1 MPSHDGRVVARRW
14 LAYPRRVSAPLPR
27 CLLFVL
33 WSASACGART
43 GLEGPPDAAVEAAP
57 DAAEPPDAGP
67 GDVPLQPP
75 SCGRQTPVGSVRF
88 AVAGVTGHAAIDA
101 DGTIYAPYETAE
113 RGRGVV
119 ALDACGRERWREPA
133 VRPSRGGRVLGGEVR
148 LSTGGDVLLTSMY
161 GDAAARGI
169 WRFGRDGEA
178 RPPYPAVDAVV
189 RFVGL
194 PPGRGPVLVT
204 QGAMTTVGRL
214 AAFDLEGRQTLD
226 APDWSNVNEC
236 AVSGTV
242 VGCLD
247 TALDLA
253 GGRRLWSEPYEILD
267 GTLRHPLPPA
277 IDGDRIYVA
286 FFGLSSYV
294 LVARELRTGR
304 VLWRVNLARSTRGQV
319 DLLMGAPV
327 VGADGT
333 VYVYVNVHRGGGGAS
348 GELVAVRRDGTRAWG
363 FGASATRTDYQRY
376 ATHAVGR
383 AGVIYLA
390 VGRALYAVGEDGRL
404 RWTLAIPEGANA
416 SAPVLSPNGDLA
428 LHTDD
433 DRLLVVATES
443 AGAAPSAWPL
453 TGGDARNGNAR

>member
-1 MPSHDGRVVARRW
+1 MSGPS
-14 LAYPRRVSAPLPR
+14 PRR
-27 CLLFVL
+27 LLLVL
-33 WSASACGART
+33 WASSACGART
-43 GLEGPPDAAVEAAP
+43 GLDDLHDAALEVVADVPARP
-57 DAAEPPDAGP
+57 DTGP
-67 GDVPLQPP
+67 EDIPLQPP
-75 SCGRQTPVGSVRF
+75 RCGRDTPVGSVRF

-101 DGTIYAPYETAE
+101 DGTIYAPYETAD

-119 ALDACGRERWREPA
+119 ALDACGHERWRTSA
-133 VRPSRGGRVLGGEVR
+133 VRPSPGGRVLGGEVR
-148 LSTGGDVLLTSMY
+148 LSTDGDVLLTNMY
-161 GDAAARGI
+161 GDTAARGL
-169 WRFGRDGEA
+169 WRFGRDGAA
-178 RPPYPAVDAVV
+178 RPPYPSVDAVV

-214 AAFDLEGRQTLD
+214 AGFDLAGRQTLD
-226 APDWSNVNEC
+226 APDWSNVHEC
-236 AVSGTV
+236 AVSGTT

-247 TALDLA
+247 TALDLVT
-253 GGRRLWSEPYEILD
+253 GRRLWSEPYEILD
-267 GTLRHPLPPA
+267 GTLRHALPPA

-294 LVARELRTGR
+294 LAARELRTGR
-304 VLWRVNLARSTRGQV
+304 TIWRVNLARSSQGQV

-327 VGADGT
+327 IGTDGT
-333 VYVYVNVHRGGGGAS
+333 VYVYLNIRRGGGAR
-348 GELVAVRRDGTRAWG
+348 GELVAVRRDGSRAWG
-363 FGASATRTDYQRY
+363 FGADATRTEYQRF

-390 VGRALYAVGEDGRL
+390 VGRGLYAVGEDGRQ

-416 SAPVLSPNGDLA
+416 SAPVLSPDGDLA

>member
-1 MPSHDGRVVARRW
+1 MLCAVT
-14 LAYPRRVSAPLPR
+14 
-27 CLLFVL
+27 
-33 WSASACGART
+33 ACGART
-43 GLEGPPDAAVEAAP
+43 GLEEPTDAAVEAAP
-57 DAAEPPDAGP
+57 DVAAQPDAGP
-67 GDVPLQPP
+67 EDVAAQPDAGPEDVPLRPP
-75 SCGRQTPVGSVRF
+75 SCERDTPVGSVRF

-101 DGTIYAPYETAE
+101 DGTIYAPYETPD

-119 ALDACGRERWREPA
+119 ALDACGRERWRAPA
-133 VRPSRGGRVLGGEVR
+133 VRPTAGGRVLGGEVR

-161 GDAAARGI
+161 GDTAARGL

-178 RPPYPAVDAVV
+178 RPPYPVVDAVM

-204 QGAMTTVGRL
+204 QAMTTVGRL
-214 AAFDLEGRQTLD
+214 AGFDLAGRQTLD

-236 AVSGTV
+236 AVAGTV

-253 GGRRLWSEPYEILD
+253 GGRRLWSQPYEILD
-267 GTLRHPLPPA
+267 GTLRLPLPPA
-277 IDGDRIYVA
+277 IDGDRLYVA

-294 LVARELRTGR
+294 LVAKELRTGR
-304 VLWRVNLARSTRGQV
+304 SIWRLDLARSTLGQV

-327 VGADGT
+327 IGADGT
-333 VYVYVNVHRGGGGAS
+333 VYVYLNVHRGGGGAS
-348 GELVAVRRDGTRAWG
+348 GELVAVRRDGSRAWG
-363 FGASATRTDYQRY
+363 FGASATRTDYQRF

-390 VGRALYAVGEDGRL
+390 VGRALYAVGEDGRQ

>member
-1 MPSHDGRVVARRW
+1 MRGPSFQRHLF
-14 LAYPRRVSAPLPR
+14 LACV
-27 CLLFVL
+27 
-33 WSASACGART
+33 ASACGART
-43 GLEGPPDAAVEAAP
+43 GLDELFDAAVDVP
-57 DAAEPPDAGP
+57 CDALDRHDAGP
-67 GDVPLQPP
+67 EDVPLQPP
-75 SCGRQTPVGSVRF
+75 RCGRDTPVGSVRF
-88 AVAGVTGHAAIDA
+88 AVVGVTGHVAIDA
-101 DGTIYAPYETAE
+101 EGTIYAPYETSD

-119 ALDACGRERWREPA
+119 ALDACGRERWRSPA
-133 VRPSRGGRVLGGEVR
+133 VRPGAGGRVLGGEVR
-148 LSTGGDVLLTSMY
+148 LSTGDDVLLTSMY
-161 GDAAARGI
+161 GDTAARGL
-169 WRFGRDGEA
+169 WRFGRNGEA
-178 RPPYPAVDAVV
+178 RPPYPTVDAVV

-204 QGAMTTVGRL
+204 QGARTTVGRL
-214 AAFDLEGRQTLD
+214 AGFELAGRQTLD

-236 AVSGTV
+236 AVAGTT

-247 TALDLA
+247 TALDLTN
-253 GGRRLWSEPYEILD
+253 GRRLWSEPYEILD
-267 GTLRHPLPPA
+267 GTLRHALPPA
-277 IDGDRIYVA
+277 IDGDRIYIA

-304 VLWRVNLARSTRGQV
+304 LIWRVNLARSSRGQV

-327 VGADGT
+327 IGADGT
-333 VYVYVNVHRGGGGAS
+333 VYVYLNVHRGGGGAS
-348 GELVAVRRDGTRAWG
+348 GELVAVRRDGSRAWG
-363 FGASATRTDYQRY
+363 FGASATRTDYQRF

-383 AGVIYLA
+383 ASVIYLA
-390 VGRALYAVGEDGRL
+390 VGRALYAVGEDGRQ

-443 AGAAPSAWPL
+443 AGAAPSAWPV

>member
-1 MPSHDGRVVARRW
+1 MQSRRENIDAPEQGAPY
-14 LAYPRRVSAPLPR
+14 LRRVSGPLPR
-27 CLLFVL
+27 RLLFVL

-43 GLEGPPDAAVEAAP
+43 GLEGPPDAAVEAAS
-57 DAAEPPDAGP
+57 DVAATPDAGP

-88 AVAGVTGHAAIDA
+88 AVEGVTGHAAIDA

-119 ALDACGRERWREPA
+119 ALDACGRERWRAPA
-133 VRPSRGGRVLGGEVR
+133 VRPTRGGRVLGGEVR

-161 GDAAARGI
+161 GDTAARGL
-169 WRFGRDGEA
+169 WRFGRDGAA

-214 AAFDLEGRQTLD
+214 AGFDLAGRQTLD

-267 GTLRHPLPPA
+267 GTLRHALPPA

-304 VLWRVNLARSTRGQV
+304 ALWRVNLARSTRGQV

-333 VYVYVNVHRGGGGAS
+333 VYVYVNVHRGGGAS

-363 FGASATRTDYQRY
+363 FGADATRTDYQRY

-390 VGRALYAVGEDGRL
+390 VGRALYAVGEDGRQ